1 MDDDSSSKGDDSA
14 LARRMAR
21 VESMLETLMERIP
34 GAQSNSL
41 TPSSNLKTSNESIP
55 LFPSLSDGPRNQ
67 AGPPTAKLENL
78 RQRLARMLPPQR
90 DVDLL
95 LSSSHG
101 WWLIQQHMMTH
112 LPDSTEIDFYG
123 MFNVSAVSQG
133 HPIIIARLLLCLA
146 ICIQQLPPDMVI
158 LDFETKVKLREAM
171 SGIIEFLVQN
181 VTSDDEIT
189 ACIEGVECLA
199 LQGIYEVNAGNLRKS
214 WLAYRKAV
222 TIVQLLGVHR
232 VGVKTSESQELK
244 ESKRHH
250 LWYQVS
256 RGVSY
261 SPHSCP
267 VDTETS

>member
-1 MDDDSSSKGDDSA
+1 VDDDSSSKADDSA

-21 VESMLETLMERIP
+21 VESMLEILMERIP

-90 DVDLL
+90 DVDIL

-112 LPDSTEIDFYG
+112 LPDSTEIGFYG

-133 HPIIIARLLLCLA
+133 HPIIIARLLLCLE
-146 ICIQQLPPDMVI
+146 ICIQQLPPDMEI
-158 LDFETKVKLREAM
+158 L
-171 SGIIEFLVQN
+171 
-181 VTSDDEIT
+181 
-189 ACIEGVECLA
+189 EGVECLA